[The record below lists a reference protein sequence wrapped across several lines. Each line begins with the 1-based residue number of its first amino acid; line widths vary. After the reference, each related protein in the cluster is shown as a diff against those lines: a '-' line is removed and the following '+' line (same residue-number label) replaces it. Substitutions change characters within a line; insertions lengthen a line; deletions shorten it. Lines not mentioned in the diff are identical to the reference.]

1 MRRPTLDDYDA
12 LCKDLGHVPSM
23 EERQRVADAIP
34 GGEEEDR
41 RRRAVGCRSGGVVEA
56 DTAVALDPMTKLDDF
71 LAMIG
76 RTVGGARLIERDLG
90 PKIRRAA
97 LSKMGEMERIADETE
112 QSLRRQMY
120 ERAGETTRGIANQG
134 KAKNDQRRVRRRSTG
149 HGAGSGE

>member
-1 MRRPTLDDYDA
+1 
-12 LCKDLGHVPSM
+12 
-23 EERQRVADAIP
+23 
-34 GGEEEDR
+34 
-41 RRRAVGCRSGGVVEA
+41 
-56 DTAVALDPMTKLDDF
+56 MTKLDDF

-76 RTVGGARLIERDLG
+76 RTVGAARLIERDLG

-134 KAKNDQRRVRRRSTG
+134 KTKNDQRRVRER
-149 HGAGSGE
+149 